1 MHISDT
7 GRTIFW
13 IDDVRKELLSN
24 FVNDFA
30 FAVLIVTNFVVESK
44 RYCDND
50 EMEGGIVS
58 VLIEV
63 DLNAD
68 EPI

>member
-1 MHISDT
+1 M
-7 GRTIFW
+7 FC

-50 EMEGGIVS
+50 EREWGIVS